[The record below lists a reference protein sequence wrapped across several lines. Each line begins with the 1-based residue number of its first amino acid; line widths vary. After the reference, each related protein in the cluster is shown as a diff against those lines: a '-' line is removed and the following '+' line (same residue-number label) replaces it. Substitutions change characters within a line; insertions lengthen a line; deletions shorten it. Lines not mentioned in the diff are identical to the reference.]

1 MGKGGETVLNEKVKT
16 ERAGMKDIFRD
27 DKETVQ
33 LKLPKYINVILMRCL
48 SNGKYKLST
57 SHLLTPNEPL
67 SMRTMFH
74 SIEFLS
80 KEVQWKYSNNLGY

>member
-33 LKLPKYINVILMRCL
+33 LKLPKI
-48 SNGKYKLST
+48 YKCD
-57 SHLLTPNEPL
+57 PNEV
-67 SMRTMFH
+67 S
-74 SIEFLS
+74 
-80 KEVQWKYSNNLGY
+80 